1 MGGRGEVGR
10 GGAGR
15 EMGFG
20 MVRRLVRAR
29 AKPIAPI
36 PPGAQVSIEGVWVVR
51 VRAWAGWVEVE
62 VEVEEGKEGS
72 EEDVRT

>member
-1 MGGRGEVGR
+1 
-10 GGAGR
+10 
-15 EMGFG
+15 

-36 PPGAQVSIEGVWVVR
+36 PPGAQVSMDGVGMGVG
-51 VRAWAGWVEVE
+51 RARARAGWVEVEVEVEEVE

-72 EEDVRT
+72 EEEAGPVRT

>member
-1 MGGRGEVGR
+1 
-10 GGAGR
+10 
-15 EMGFG
+15 MGFG

-36 PPGAQVSIEGVWVVR
+36 PPGAQVSIEGVGGG
-51 VRAWAGWVEVE
+51 RARARAGWVEVE

-72 EEDVRT
+72 EEEAGPVRT